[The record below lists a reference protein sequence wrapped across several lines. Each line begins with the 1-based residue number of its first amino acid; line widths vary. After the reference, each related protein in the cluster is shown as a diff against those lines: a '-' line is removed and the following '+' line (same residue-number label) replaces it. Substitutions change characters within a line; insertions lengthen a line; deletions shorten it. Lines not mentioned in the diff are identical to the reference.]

1 MLGDDHSWRHRSPH
15 SNRLAI
21 GSAVLTHVI
30 LGAIGMWLSSLPR
43 SFAAAE
49 PVTTTRRYDLV
60 WIASPGP
67 GGGGGGGGDRTPV
80 AAPARDIGR
89 DRLTVPTSHSEQ
101 KSIEALKEPTD
112 AVDIPAKP
120 LADATQALPGVLD
133 AVPSIM
139 TTQGPGAD
147 GGAGSGIGTGSGE
160 GRGAGL
166 GPGFGGG
173 TGGGAYRPGS
183 GVTSPQLL
191 REMKPNYTLDAMRA
205 KVQGMVLLECVVLPD
220 GSVGEVTILK
230 SLDKVFGLDEE
241 AIKAARQWRFAPG
254 RRFGEPVPVLVTI
267 ELAFTLR

>member
-1 MLGDDHSWRHRSPH
+1 MLGDDHVWQHRSPH

-30 LGAIGMWLSSLPR
+30 LGAIGMWLWSLPR

-49 PVTTTRRYDLV
+49 RVTTTRRYDLV

-80 AAPARDIGR
+80 AAPARAVGR
-89 DRLTVPTSHSEQ
+89 DRLTVPTVRSER
-101 KSIEALKEPTD
+101 KPIEALKEPAD
-112 AVDIPAKP
+112 ALDIPAKP
-120 LADATQALPGVLD
+120 LADATQVLPGVLD
-133 AVPSIM
+133 AVPSIV
-139 TTQGPGAD
+139 TTQGPGAE
-147 GGAGSGIGTGSGE
+147 GGAGSGIGSGSGE

-191 REMKPNYTLDAMRA
+191 REMKPNYTVDAMRA

-254 RRFGEPVPVLVTI
+254 RRFGDPVPVVVTI